1 MGKPQK
7 GKAGCGCLL
16 FVLVLCM
23 VAAGALVHPFSL
35 KIIAGRFRHE
45 DKIVP
50 CDAIYVPRFVEDKDG
65 ELYAEAFREY
75 WAGDGKVIWVEND
88 RVFGF
93 TVKDMV
99 ARMAKE
105 RGIKDANV
113 VRGVDAAGDDAEKA
127 RIARQLL
134 AKHGVRKLIVIA
146 PDYASKRYRMLYG
159 DSAAGAPMTV
169 LIKPVRVSYFKLD
182 KWWRDDLSRSL
193 MEKEIYR
200 TALLYGKRIAGWK
213 EDRPKTPQPAAR

>member
-65 ELYAEAFREY
+65 ELYAEAFRLY
-75 WAGDGKVIWVEND
+75 LAGDGKVIWVEND

-93 TVKDMV
+93 TLKDIV

-105 RGIKDANV
+105 RGVKDANV

-127 RIARQLL
+127 RTARQFL
-134 AKHGVRKLIVIA
+134 AKQGVKKLIVIT
-146 PDYASKRYRMLYG
+146 PDYASKRYEMLYG
-159 DSAAGAPMTV
+159 ETAGDPITV

-182 KWWRDDLSRSL
+182 KWWRDDLSRSM
-193 MEKEIYR
+193 MEKELYR

-213 EDRPKTPQPAAR
+213 EDRSKAPQPAAK